1 MLRTNS
7 QAEIVSEE
15 QLILRANRLVI
26 KKNNQ
31 RVNSDSHIHRYNA
44 EIEQHASLVKSG
56 RGKGFTYYGDQVVNV
71 PTSLKIDVVPKK
83 TRSQTIAEETVV
95 DTHAEW
101 GHKLKSPAVD
111 DPTVQSFSDKP
122 EESANETDDA
132 GEYDMDLSDDNPKG
146 DDDAVG
152 YGVFMHNKSTV
163 TPNSTYL
170 SLTVTSSSLDF
181 FWVKVYPGKV
191 Y

>member
-1 MLRTNS
+1 
-7 QAEIVSEE
+7 
-15 QLILRANRLVI
+15 
-26 KKNNQ
+26 
-31 RVNSDSHIHRYNA
+31 
-44 EIEQHASLVKSG
+44 QHASLVKSG

-111 DPTVQSFSDKP
+111 DPTVQSLLDLRKGSRASRLESLKQKNSDKP
-122 EESANETDDA
+122 EESTNETDDA

-181 FWVKVYPGKV
+181 FWVKGYPGKV